1 MDAVD
6 KQGLADMMNART
18 PAPLSLPPL
27 RALGQSWLAA
37 CLILLALGVHGSS
50 LAQAPQPNDP
60 PNVLVE
66 KATSQA
72 LARVREDQSL
82 REGKTGSVNKAV
94 DELILPYVNFE
105 KTTRLAVGR
114 NWRDAT
120 PEQRER
126 LTQAFRSM
134 LIRTYSG
141 AISNITPAAKV
152 EMLPYRYADDATDV
166 VVRTRVSDG
175 AREPIPVDYRLE
187 KLDSGWKIYDL
198 NVLGVWFIENYRNQ
212 FNGVIQKDGIEG
224 LIRSLETRNT
234 ELPVQT
240 KQ

>member
-1 MDAVD
+1 MLNARSLAATPHLIRQRF
-6 KQGLADMMNART
+6 QGLLFAAALLCLLAT
-18 PAPLSLPPL
+18 PALL
-27 RALGQSWLAA
+27 R
-37 CLILLALGVHGSS
+37 
-50 LAQAPQPNDP
+50 AQAPQPNDP

-72 LARVREDQSL
+72 LARVRNDPALRAGQS
-82 REGKTGSVNKAV
+82 SHVNQAV

-114 NWRDAT
+114 SWRNAS

-141 AISNITPAAKV
+141 AISNITPAAQV
-152 EMLPYRYADDATDV
+152 DMLPYRYPADATDV

-175 AREPIPVDYRLE
+175 SREPIPVDYRLE
-187 KLDSGWKIYDL
+187 KTDAGWKIYDL

-212 FNGVIQKDGIEG
+212 FNTVIQKDGIEG
-224 LIRSLETRNT
+224 LIQSLETRNT
-234 ELPVQT
+234 TLPVET
-240 KQ
+240 KP